1 MGNFRNWL
9 SSNMLFRNIL
19 ADFGSRSAYSGEP
32 GGFIAYFQYMIGTYQ
47 RDHHLYFPK
56 EPFAV
61 RYNNEVFNKLFEYAG
76 EDIFKYLDFHFD
88 AFPEKNAFILYLDR
102 QLTERLKKSLSKER
116 KIKLESAADWVADKK
131 RLFQSEAEL
140 TRADISRDLQL
151 VIDSKAAGKADEA
164 QLRLDKLA
172 DKLDHRFDDAIARLE
187 SASSLLPTGSIGLNN
202 QNHQDKLVQLLYL
215 LQNLHNPKNKTE
227 ALFSGFSNINL
238 AAILRHHFRDFA
250 DKKSNTI
257 EKNAK
262 ASIAKLKNTEP
273 RVQKLIQALEEFF
286 YV

>member
-19 ADFGSRSAYSGEP
+19 ADFGSRSAYTGEP
-32 GGFIAYFQYMIGTYQ
+32 GGFIAYFQYKIGTYQ
-47 RDHHLYFPK
+47 RDHHLYFPQ

-102 QLTERLKKSLSKER
+102 QLTERLKKSPSKDR
-116 KIKLESAADWVADKK
+116 KIKLESAADWVAEKK
-131 RLFQSEAEL
+131 QLFRSKAEL
-140 TRADISRDLQL
+140 TKEDISRDLQL
-151 VIDSKAAGKADEA
+151 VIDSKAAGKVEEA
-164 QLRLDKLA
+164 QQRLDKLA

-238 AAILRHHFRDFA
+238 AAILRHGFQDFA
-250 DKKSNTI
+250 DKKPNTV

-262 ASIAKLKNTEP
+262 ASIAKLKNNDP
-273 RVQKLIQALEEFF
+273 KVQKLIQALEEFF
-286 YV
+286 YA